1 MPTVVKMPKWGLTM
15 RHGRVVDWLRNEGAP
30 VAEGEPLFTVE
41 TDKIAAD
48 VDAPA
53 SGVLRKIVAQSGSD
67 VAVSAAVAVI
77 AEPGEEL
84 SDDELAALL
93 ASRAAKSG
101 EEEGTSAND
110 RRAAREARAAA
121 RGSDGRIL
129 ASPAARKRAQELGL
143 ELAAVP
149 ATGPGGRVTL
159 EDVESAELER
169 SVVREGHV
177 EIGDGLALHY
187 LLAGAPSSLPPVVL
201 LHGLGGSI
209 NGWQTVLAT
218 LAERR
223 TVCAL
228 DLLGHGR
235 SAKPPPAQ
243 ADYSVRG
250 LAAGVASALD
260 ELELG
265 PAVVIGHSLGGAV
278 ALQLALEHPGT
289 VRQIVL
295 VAGAGLG
302 TEINAELLE
311 RLEAE
316 PSREEARALLELFF
330 HDRRA
335 VVPGGIE
342 ELYQT
347 RLLPGASEALRA
359 AAAASLSREGQ
370 RVDFRPRLGEL
381 SIPVALVWG
390 AHDRVIPAH
399 HAAPAAA
406 ALGGAPV
413 AIIENAGHVPHL
425 EAADEFVRTVER
437 LLQPPDA

>member
-15 RHGRVVDWLRNEGAP
+15 QQGRVVDWLRNEGAP

-48 VDAPA
+48 VEAPT
-53 SGVLRKIVAQSGSD
+53 SGVLRKIVAGIGSN
-67 VAVSAAVAVI
+67 VKVSAAVAVI
-77 AEPGEEL
+77 AAPGEEL

-93 ASRAAKSG
+93 ASRAA
-101 EEEGTSAND
+101 SAD
-110 RRAAREARAAA
+110 GAGGGGAERRAAREARTAT
-121 RGSDGRIL
+121 RGDDGRVL

-143 ELAAVP
+143 DLAAVP
-149 ATGPGGRVTL
+149 APGPGGRVSL
-159 EDVESAELER
+159 EDVESAAAER
-169 SVVREGHV
+169 SVIREGDV
-177 EIGDGLALHY
+177 EIGDGGSLHY
-187 LLAGAPSSLPPVVL
+187 LIAGAPSALAPVVL

-209 NGWQTVLAT
+209 NGWQTVIAP

-223 TVCAL
+223 VVCAL
-228 DLLGHGR
+228 DLPGHGQ
-235 SAKPPPAQ
+235 STKPPPAQ

-250 LAAGVASALD
+250 LAAAAARAL
-260 ELELG
+260 EALAIG
-265 PAVVIGHSLGGAV
+265 PAVLVGHSLGGAV
-278 ALQLALEHPGT
+278 ALQLALEHPGIA
-289 VRQIVL
+289 RQVVL

-302 TEINAELLE
+302 AEINAELLDRIE
-311 RLEAE
+311 SE

-330 HDRRA
+330 HDRRG

-359 AAAASLSREGQ
+359 AADASLGREGQ

-381 SIPVALVWG
+381 SIPVSLVWG

-413 AIIENAGHVPHL
+413 VIIENAGHVPHL
-425 EAADEFVRTVER
+425 EAADEFVRAVER
-437 LLQPPDA
+437 LTQPRG

>member
-15 RHGRVVDWLRNEGAP
+15 RQGRVVDWLRREGAP

-48 VDAPA
+48 VEAPA
-53 SGVLRKIVAQSGSD
+53 SGVLRKIVAEAGSD
-67 VAVSAAVAVI
+67 VPVSAAVAVI
-77 AEPGEEL
+77 ASPGESL

-93 ASRAAKSG
+93 ASRAAG
-101 EEEGTSAND
+101 PGDAD
-110 RRAAREARAAA
+110 GAGAQGRRIAREARSAA

-129 ASPAARKRAQELGL
+129 ASPAARKRALELGL
-143 ELAAVP
+143 ELASVA

-159 EDVESAELER
+159 DDVEAAVLER
-169 SVVREGHV
+169 SVLHEGDV
-177 EIGDGLALHY
+177 GIGDGLALHY
-187 LLAGAPSSLPPVVL
+187 LLAGPADARPPVLL

-218 LAERR
+218 LAERHC
-223 TVCAL
+223 VCAL
-228 DLLGHGR
+228 DLLGHGA
-235 SAKPPPAQ
+235 STKPPPAQ

-250 LAAGVASALD
+250 LAAGVALAL
-260 ELELG
+260 EALELV
-265 PAVVIGHSLGGAV
+265 PAVVVGHSLGGAIG
-278 ALQLALEHPGT
+278 LQLALEHPGT
-289 VRQIVL
+289 VRQLVL

-302 TEINAELLE
+302 PEINAELLDRIE
-311 RLEAE
+311 SE

-330 HDRRA
+330 HDRRG

-342 ELYQT
+342 ELYQA
-347 RLLPGASEALRA
+347 RMLPGASAALRA
-359 AAAASLSREGQ
+359 AAAASLGREGQ

-390 AHDRVIPAH
+390 AHDRVIPVH

-413 AIIENAGHVPHL
+413 AIVENAGHVPHL
-425 EAADEFVRTVER
+425 ESADEFVRAVER
-437 LLQPPDA
+437 LLQPSAG

>member
-15 RHGRVVDWLRNEGAP
+15 RQGRVVDWLRHEGAP
-30 VAEGEPLFTVE
+30 VAEGDPLFTVE

-48 VDAPA
+48 VEAPA
-53 SGVLRKIVAQSGSD
+53 SGVLRKIVAQIGSD

-77 AEPGEEL
+77 AAPGESLTDE
-84 SDDELAALL
+84 ELAALL
-93 ASRAAKSG
+93 ASRAASAEEAAAGASG
-101 EEEGTSAND
+101 G
-110 RRAAREARAAA
+110 RAPREARAAA
-121 RGSDGRIL
+121 RGSDGRVL

-143 ELAAVP
+143 DLAGVP

-159 EDVESAELER
+159 EDVESAVLER

-187 LLAGAPSSLPPVVL
+187 LLAGAPSPLPPVVL

-250 LAAGVASALD
+250 LARGVANALD

-265 PAVVIGHSLGGAV
+265 PAVIIGHSLGGAV

-302 TEINAELLE
+302 PEINTELLE
-311 RLEAE
+311 RIESE

-359 AAAASLSREGQ
+359 VAAASLGREGQ

-425 EAADEFVRTVER
+425 EAADEFVRAVER
-437 LLQPPDA
+437 LLQPNSG